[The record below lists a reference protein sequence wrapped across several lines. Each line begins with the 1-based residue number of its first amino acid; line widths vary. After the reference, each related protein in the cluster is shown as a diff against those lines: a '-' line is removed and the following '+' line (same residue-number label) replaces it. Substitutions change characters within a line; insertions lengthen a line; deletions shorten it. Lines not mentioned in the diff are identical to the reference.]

1 MSLSA
6 ALFVGFC
13 AVNGI
18 QLLQQVVE
26 IGEPANNRIYT
37 APSEEAASSRC
48 RRKKRET
55 ARYSPFST

>member
-37 APSEEAASSRC
+37 AVRSSGEQFTPV
-48 RRKKRET
+48 KSS
-55 ARYSPFST
+55 ARA